1 MTILFLE
8 SGTVTLAAEDWYLS
22 NAAGLAL
29 QPIPRVRAL
38 REEYS
43 LSVDSVDPAALS
55 AELSSRAVS
64 STESPSALR
73 AESRVLY
80 RQGKQKTNTVY
91 LYDSKERL
99 RGVERKDDQ
108 GDRIIETYDLQGV
121 LIRESL
127 RAADGSGT
135 DRTFRVRAGLPQES
149 ETFFVAHSK
158 DGASSDPQLF
168 YKELYRYD
176 RGGSLRSIERIL
188 PSGGPV
194 TIRLPRLAEPI
205 PSYGFISPGTAGN
218 KPNARVE
225 FATDTRGRIVAE
237 RRYEIDDDGK
247 GEEGAKAGDKAALV
261 EETANVWSENRL
273 LSTTIITPDGVF
285 RTEYEYDPED
295 RLIMERNFK
304 DSVLERTVRR
314 EGDRDIEELYLDGAP
329 ALRAVWV
336 GTTKVSEELLLGRN
350 KGTKDSAAN
359 KSAANKS
366 AANKSAANKGGAD
379 GR

>member
-1 MTILFLE
+1 
-8 SGTVTLAAEDWYLS
+8 
-22 NAAGLAL
+22 
-29 QPIPRVRAL
+29 
-38 REEYS
+38 
-43 LSVDSVDPAALS
+43 
-55 AELSSRAVS
+55 
-64 STESPSALR
+64 
-73 AESRVLY
+73 
-80 RQGKQKTNTVY
+80 
-91 LYDSKERL
+91 
-99 RGVERKDDQ
+99 
-108 GDRIIETYDLQGV
+108 
-121 LIRESL
+121 
-127 RAADGSGT
+127 
-135 DRTFRVRAGLPQES
+135 
-149 ETFFVAHSK
+149 
-158 DGASSDPQLF
+158 
-168 YKELYRYD
+168 
-176 RGGSLRSIERIL
+176 
-188 PSGGPV
+188 
-194 TIRLPRLAEPI
+194 
-205 PSYGFISPGTAGN
+205 
-218 KPNARVE
+218 VE

-366 AANKSAANKGGAD
+366 AANKSAANKSAANKGGAD